1 MNPNGHVSKYE
12 VIFNK
17 VPPRL
22 PKMENISEEVNP
34 WAEALISSIPDQ
46 LKLLMLRED
55 EIKENYDDKMQK
67 INTWVIRTNPTE
79 FQEYFYTYLVEYSL
93 NEVDIIQ
100 KWIKY
105 WLKLYEMASDTR
117 VLPEVET
124 KELGVS
130 EQELEQAKE
139 YPVQDLLGGDIRV
152 NGNRLLA
159 CCPFH
164 GENTPSFTIFT
175 DDNHFHCFGCGEH
188 GDAVDFVMKMKKINL
203 IEAVKD
209 INRG

>member
-1 MNPNGHVSKYE
+1 MNPDGHVSKHG

-22 PKMENISEEVNP
+22 PKMEEINEEVTP
-34 WAEALISSIPDQ
+34 WADILIATIPDH

-55 EIKENYDDKMQK
+55 EINEDYEIKIKK
-67 INTWVIRTNPTE
+67 INQWVTRSNPTA
-79 FQEYFYTYLVEYSL
+79 FQEYFYTYFVEYSL
-93 NEVDIIQ
+93 EETKIIQ

-105 WLKLYEMASDTR
+105 WLKLYEMASQTR
-117 VLPEVET
+117 VLPEVES

-130 EQELEQAKE
+130 EQELEMAKE
-139 YPVQDLLGGDIRV
+139 SPIQDLMGGDIRV

-164 GENTPSFTIFT
+164 GEKTPSFTIFT